1 MSVIAHLNVNRS
13 HKSPQT
19 IERPSS
25 LGAML
30 DSPKTVTY
38 SLAHTLVPTYEC
50 FNRCSYC
57 NFRADPN
64 QSPWLTLEAARS
76 LLQTCQTQGIQE
88 ILILSGEVHP
98 ESARRSA
105 WLDRIYDLGKL
116 ALDMG
121 FLPHTNAG
129 PLSRIEMR
137 RLFEVNVS
145 MGLMVEQTTST
156 IMETVH
162 RHAPSKHPE
171 LRLQQ
176 LHQAGELGIPFTT
189 GILLGLGETLDDRAN
204 SLEAIAQIHQTHG
217 HIQEVILQPY
227 SPGSQEV
234 GDRMLGFDLTQMP
247 EVVAMARS
255 VLPPEIAI
263 QIPPNLVAQPDLML
277 ACLNAGARDLGGI
290 SPHDEVNPDY
300 PHPTAAGLRS
310 HLEPAGWQLKER
322 LAVYPQYDRQLP
334 LGLQTQ
340 VAAWRSKINP

>member
-1 MSVIAHLNVNRS
+1 ML
-13 HKSPQT
+13 SPAQ
-19 IERPSS
+19 
-25 LGAML
+25 
-30 DSPKTVTY
+30 TVTY
-38 SLAHTLVPTYEC
+38 SAAYTLVPTYEC

-57 NFRADPN
+57 NFRSDPH
-64 QSPWLTLEAARS
+64 QSPWLTIKSARS

-98 ESARRSA
+98 GSARRSA

-129 PLSRIEMR
+129 PLSRSEME
-137 RLFEVNVS
+137 RLGKVNVS

-162 RHAPSKHPE
+162 RHAPSKRPE
-171 LRLQQ
+171 LRLAQIQ
-176 LHQAGELGIPFTT
+176 QAGELGIPFTT
-189 GILLGLGETLDDRAN
+189 GILLGLGETQDHRYS
-204 SLEAIAQIHQTHG
+204 SLAAIAQVHKQHG

-234 GDRMLGFDLTQMP
+234 GDRNLGFDLAQMP

-300 PHPTAAGLRS
+300 PHPTAALLRS
-310 HLEPAGWQLKER
+310 HLEPSGWQLRQR
-322 LAVYPQYDRQLP
+322 LAVYPQYDRQLAP
-334 LGLQTQ
+334 GLQTQ
-340 VAAWRSKINP
+340 VAAWRSRLGQ

>member
-1 MSVIAHLNVNRS
+1 
-13 HKSPQT
+13 
-19 IERPSS
+19 
-25 LGAML
+25 ML
-30 DSPKTVTY
+30 DQTVTY

-57 NFRADPN
+57 NFRTDPK
-64 QSPWLTLEAARS
+64 QSPWLSLDAARS
-76 LLQTCQTQGIQE
+76 ILSRCQTEGIQE

-98 ESARRSA
+98 RSERRSA

-129 PLSRIEMR
+129 PLSHIEMR

-162 RHAPSKHPE
+162 RHAPSKRPE
-171 LRLQQ
+171 VRLQQ
-176 LHQAGELGIPFTT
+176 IHQAGELGIPFTT
-189 GILLGLGETLDDRAN
+189 GILLGLGETPADRVS
-204 SLEAIAQIHQTHG
+204 SLEAIAAIHQIHG

-227 SPGSQEV
+227 SPGSQEA
-234 GDRMLGFDLTQMP
+234 GDRELGFDLNQMP

-310 HLEPAGWQLKER
+310 HLEPAGWQLTQR
-322 LAVYPQYDRQLP
+322 LAVYPQYDHQLSP
-334 LGLQTQ
+334 GLQTQ
-340 VAAWRSKINP
+340 VAAWRSRLNP

>member
-1 MSVIAHLNVNRS
+1 MLSSV
-13 HKSPQT
+13 Q
-19 IERPSS
+19 
-25 LGAML
+25 
-30 DSPKTVTY
+30 TVTY
-38 SLAHTLVPTYEC
+38 SAAYTLVPTYEC

-57 NFRADPN
+57 NFRSDPH
-64 QSPWLTLEAARS
+64 QSPWMTLEAARS

-98 ESARRSA
+98 GSARRSA
-105 WLDRIYDLGKL
+105 WFDRIYDLGKL

-129 PLSRIEMR
+129 PLSRSEME
-137 RLFEVNVS
+137 RLGKVNVS

-162 RHAPSKHPE
+162 RHAPSKRPE
-171 LRLQQ
+171 LRLAQIQ
-176 LHQAGELGIPFTT
+176 QAGELGIPFTT
-189 GILLGLGETLDDRAN
+189 GILLGLGETQGHRHS
-204 SLEAIAQIHQTHG
+204 SLAAIAQVHKQYS

-234 GDRMLGFDLTQMP
+234 GDRNLGFDLAQMP

-300 PHPTAAGLRS
+300 PHPTAALLRS
-310 HLEPAGWQLKER
+310 HLEPNGWKLKER
-322 LAVYPQYDRQLP
+322 LAVYPQYDHQLS